1 LFKVTI
7 AQTTDRRGGLGLRI
21 DSQPSSGTARCCRMT
36 PLQIWLSGKGPES
49 KRETGAAATT
59 GQQDS
64 SQQHPGHAA
73 TDPNGAVEQES
84 WSSAIK
90 SMVNSLRPTSTR
102 SPTRRASVRHP
113 TPPPSH
119 LSSTSPQPPSNQ
131 DNEAVETPT
140 QSDRP
145 SKRLKLTLKGPKLAA
160 VPADVGDT
168 NATLP
173 SPRPPVKLT
182 LSEPHGPLL
191 QTTNGV
197 RKTLNVTEDSIP
209 VNTSPST
216 TPALALNPE
225 QRQTRKA
232 SERRSLRSHDE
243 GPRLKSELAVYF
255 PNYEDI
261 IYDSNKESG
270 KTKSSISYEH
280 G

>member
-1 LFKVTI
+1 
-7 AQTTDRRGGLGLRI
+7 
-21 DSQPSSGTARCCRMT
+21 MT

-90 SMVNSLRPTSTR
+90 SMVNSLRPTSSTR
-102 SPTRRASVRHP
+102 SPTRRASARHP

-119 LSSTSPQPPSNQ
+119 LDSTSPQPPFD
-131 DNEAVETPT
+131 DNEVAETPT

-168 NATLP
+168 NATIP

-191 QTTNGV
+191 QTTNGI

-209 VNTSPST
+209 VITSPSS

-255 PNYEDI
+255 PNYEEI

-270 KTKSSISYEH
+270 KTKLNISRGH

>member
-1 LFKVTI
+1 
-7 AQTTDRRGGLGLRI
+7 
-21 DSQPSSGTARCCRMT
+21 MT

-49 KRETGAAATT
+49 KRETGAAAAAATTTT

-64 SQQHPGHAA
+64 SQQHSGHAA

-119 LSSTSPQPPSNQ
+119 LSSTSPQPPF
-131 DNEAVETPT
+131 DENEVAGTPT

-168 NATLP
+168 NATIPP

-197 RKTLNVTEDSIP
+197 RKTLSVTEDSIP
-209 VNTSPST
+209 VNTSPSS

-255 PNYEDI
+255 PNYEEI

-270 KTKSSISYEH
+270 KTKPNTSYDH

>member
-1 LFKVTI
+1 
-7 AQTTDRRGGLGLRI
+7 
-21 DSQPSSGTARCCRMT
+21 MT

-49 KRETGAAATT
+49 KRETGAAAAAATTTT

-64 SQQHPGHAA
+64 SQQHSGHAA

-119 LSSTSPQPPSNQ
+119 LSSTSPQPPF
-131 DNEAVETPT
+131 DENEVAGTPT

-168 NATLP
+168 NATIPP

-197 RKTLNVTEDSIP
+197 RKTLSVTE
-209 VNTSPST
+209 
-216 TPALALNPE
+216 E

-255 PNYEDI
+255 PNYEEI

-270 KTKSSISYEH
+270 KTKPNTSYDH